1 MLLSDEELARK
12 LQQEEE
18 KKATKSST
26 KSYVSSLFDRITG
39 KVIDAQPIP
48 RAAGV
53 MGNSNINSN
62 IPSVIMP
69 EPVLLTYDAKLNF
82 IADGYMMLPAIIPT
96 VLVRDAVKFINMQI
110 GGGIISPQLNL
121 RHDPVTQFATTGTD
135 DPRITNLLNE
145 TQLVEV
151 IHSLLYGE
159 YTYNYKSS
167 LVRAH
172 GAQIALRYP
181 QEGNPPVTPIVNGYH
196 IDGLDRAQ
204 HSTFNLLVGVCLSD
218 TLEDYSGNLGIWP
231 GSHHSIHDCIVRH
244 RLPAQPKQYQVEET
258 ASKLR
263 DIMGIDL
270 GEPMQVKLMAGDAI
284 IVHQKVA
291 HRGMPNYSP
300 HIRNMIYFRISHERL
315 AAATDEEIWRNPFVF
330 FAGLEEIYQ

>member
-1 MLLSDEELARK
+1 MMTDEELART
-12 LQQEEE
+12 LQKEEE
-18 KKATKSST
+18 KKIST
-26 KSYVSSLFDRITG
+26 KSYVRGLFDRMTG
-39 KVIDAQPIP
+39 KIIDAKPIP
-48 RAAGV
+48 RALDKI
-53 MGNSNINSN
+53 GNNNINSN
-62 IPSVIMP
+62 LPSIIMP
-69 EPVLLTYDAKLNF
+69 EPIVLTLDAKLNF
-82 IADGYMMLPAIIPT
+82 MADGYMILPSIIPS

-110 GGGIISPQLNL
+110 GVGITNPQLNL
-121 RHDPVTQFATTGTD
+121 RHDPVTQFASTGTD

-159 YTYNYKSS
+159 YSYNYKSS
-167 LVRAH
+167 IVKAN

-181 QEGNPPVTPIVNGYH
+181 QEGNPPVSPLLNGYH

-231 GSHHSIHDCIVRH
+231 GSHHSIHESIAKH
-244 RLPAQPKQYQVEET
+244 RLPARPKQHEVEET
-258 ASKLR
+258 ASKLS
-263 DIMGIDL
+263 DIMGMDL
-270 GEPMQVKLMAGDAI
+270 GEPLQVKLLAGDAI

-300 HIRNMIYFRISHERL
+300 HIRNMVYFRLSHEGL
-315 AAATDEEIWRNPFVF
+315 NTASNEEIWRNPYAF
-330 FAGLEEIYQ
+330 FAGLEQLESW